1 MMHNLNKIYNIVII
15 IIAWL
20 YSFSNLLFPHI
31 YIYILELNRFISFN
45 DSSFE
50 IKIVKLCD
58 SLVQTTNSSN
68 VKYSTTIRYRTI
80 EGEPDH
86 NETEIALRKHRG
98 DESSTKLQRR
108 SSRILHFI
116 SS

>member
-1 MMHNLNKIYNIVII
+1 MMHNLNKIYNYII
-15 IIAWL
+15 IPWL

-31 YIYILELNRFISFN
+31 YIYILKLNRFILFN

-50 IKIVKLCD
+50 IKIVNLCN
-58 SLVQTTNSSN
+58 SSVQRSNSSN
-68 VKYSTTIRYRTI
+68 VKYLMWYRTI
-80 EGEPDH
+80 EREPDH

-98 DESSTKLQRR
+98 DESSTKLQR
-108 SSRILHFI
+108 SSRIFHFI